1 MPSGRSRP
9 STFGAGGFLLVFA
22 CHIAPWRDDDI
33 IVWFI
38 FELNNF
44 TDYCLPY
51 SYQHSTWDAC
61 HVAGLAVVLVITGVF
76 IQDMRRSVRDRSMSA
91 SSVHGMLGSQETMKV
106 AQTDN
111 NIMLYLG
118 SCSLAARLPCEPKN
132 MQCFPGFTHGPIGSF
147 KSHFPRVRNI
157 ATHFI
162 WYFDSCFQVQIA
174 NNYSKSNGGS
184 LPTSDTQAAT
194 REVQ

>member
-1 MPSGRSRP
+1 MAIEIVDFPIKNGDFPWQNVSSPGR
-9 STFGAGGFLLVFA
+9 G
-22 CHIAPWRDDDI
+22 
-33 IVWFI
+33 FI

-118 SCSLAARLPCEPKN
+118 SCSLAARVPCEPQN
-132 MQCFPGFTHGPIGSF
+132 SASCFPGFLLVDQLVASNHM
-147 KSHFPRVRNI
+147 
-157 ATHFI
+157 
-162 WYFDSCFQVQIA
+162 FQE
-174 NNYSKSNGGS
+174 SE
-184 LPTSDTQAAT
+184 T
-194 REVQ
+194 